1 MPGTTCFTFHPL
13 ANTTIHQA
21 CRFPASI
28 SKGEAETQML
38 QGDFPHAPAS
48 SRLFAFPSSAQ
59 ERSSVLSSLKAS
71 TKAELLHL
79 CAGSISS
86 SPRKNSWGSNM
97 RLQQTK
103 KVDNRVKQC
112 KSGIGK
118 ACHGH
123 RCLLQRTCSMTLC
136 REMPSSCW
144 RVTQI
149 SVFSTVEAKWQL
161 DLPKFPPR
169 AQEQLLI
176 VYQLWEV
183 QGKMGSGEADSPSEA
198 RPQLLCTPPKQR
210 RWREAGCTL
219 L

>member
-38 QGDFPHAPAS
+38 QGDFPQAPAS

-59 ERSSVLSSLKAS
+59 ERSSVLSSLKVS

-123 RCLLQRTCSMTLC
+123 RCLLQRTCSSKRYCVLSGLWITGKGTFLWND
-136 REMPSSCW
+136 EKPSGLTNS
-144 RVTQI
+144 RIHNTIQSPLPPTSI
-149 SVFSTVEAKWQL
+149 TVL
-161 DLPKFPPR
+161 F
-169 AQEQLLI
+169 
-176 VYQLWEV
+176 
-183 QGKMGSGEADSPSEA
+183 
-198 RPQLLCTPPKQR
+198 
-210 RWREAGCTL
+210 
-219 L
+219 